1 MRESKINERTN
12 KEIKNSDLR
21 YGVKNGIVNRRR
33 DYINSTCNYNSNPN
47 NTSSSSNKSSIWRR
61 RVNKKSRASRRILC
75 K

>member
-33 DYINSTCNYNSNPN
+33 DYINSTCSNCY
-47 NTSSSSNKSSIWRR
+47 SYFDF
-61 RVNKKSRASRRILC
+61 SRYININASWQ
-75 K
+75 